1 MILTPQRHQ
10 LILNLLKKRGV
21 VKLQELVTATDSSE
35 STVRR
40 DLIQLEKQHLLKRV
54 HGGAALLQGKG
65 LEPSIAEKSAKN
77 LQEKKR
83 IAAFA
88 ASLVQNGDCI
98 YLDAGSTT
106 FEMIPHIIDKQV
118 TVVTNGVNHLEALV
132 ANRVKA
138 YVLGG
143 MMKASTKAIIGS
155 VALENIRRYRFDRCF
170 LGVNGIH
177 PQLGYTTPDPE
188 EALLKQAALQL
199 SGQTYVLADH
209 SKFSEISFAKIA
221 DLEEAALITDEV
233 PKDTRQFY
241 EEKTSLF
248 EVGKK

>member
-1 MILTPQRHQ
+1 MLTPQRHQ
-10 LILNLLKKRGV
+10 LILDLLRKQGV
-21 VKLQELVTATDSSE
+21 VKIQDLVAATDSSE

-40 DLIQLEKQHLLKRV
+40 DLIQLEKKHLLKRI

-65 LEPSIAEKSAKN
+65 SEPGMVEKSAKN
-77 LQEKKR
+77 LQEKKQ

-88 ASLVQNGDCI
+88 ASLVKNGDCI

-106 FEMIPHIIDKQV
+106 FEMIPHFIDKQV

-132 ANRVKA
+132 ANHVKA

-143 MMKASTKAIIGS
+143 KMKASTKALIGS
-155 VALENIRRYRFDRCF
+155 VALENLRRYRFDRCF
-170 LGVNGIH
+170 LGANGIH
-177 PQLGYTTPDPE
+177 PELGYTTPDPE
-188 EALLKQAALQL
+188 EALLKQSAMQL

-209 SKFSEISFAKIA
+209 SKFSEISFAKFA
-221 DLEEAALITDEV
+221 DLEEACLITDLV
-233 PKDTRQFY
+233 PEDTRECY
-241 EEKTSLF
+241 EQKTSLF